1 MLADR
6 LHGRF
11 VSHTS
16 AAHRLEIR
24 RRVIPTIRH
33 LGTRERAATCHQL
46 NPLVAHYITLSHLS
60 PRMRRPRRDA
70 FSHLQRLCVI
80 ATTIPLMPEL
90 ASGVPNTSR
99 PPLPKPPLSEGA
111 GLP

>member
-1 MLADR
+1 VVSGPWRGELFGLESGAPNGGIFYFLTLGNNILADR

-33 LGTRERAATCHQL
+33 LGTRERTATCHQL
-46 NPLVAHYITLSHLS
+46 NPLVAHDIILSRLP
-60 PRMRRPRRDA
+60 PRMR
-70 FSHLQRLCVI
+70 
-80 ATTIPLMPEL
+80 
-90 ASGVPNTSR
+90 
-99 PPLPKPPLSEGA
+99 
-111 GLP
+111 